1 MKVLGSVEVFRQDRY
16 FLRLELRKRQGGES
30 IKYGA
35 FLVGDALTKTLQ
47 DWTQD
52 KKVAETAYKAE
63 VQHYEVK
70 A

>member
-1 MKVLGSVEVFRQDRY
+1 MEVLGSVEVFRQDRY
-16 FLRLELRKRQGGES
+16 FLRLELRKRQEGES
-30 IKYGA
+30 IEYGV

-52 KKVAETAYKAE
+52 KKVAETGYKAE

>member
-1 MKVLGSVEVFRQDRY
+1 MEVLGSVEVFRQDRY
-16 FLRLELRKRQGGES
+16 FLRLELRKRQEGES
-30 IKYGA
+30 IEYGV

-52 KKVAETAYKAE
+52 KKVAETGYKAE
-63 VQHYEVK
+63 VQHYEAK